1 MMKAKLINDDQ
12 EDIMID
18 FYSYE
23 RNVVQ
28 KDNAYFGIYL
38 SQEII
43 ELNIKKNKHLKS
55 FLNKS
60 YDIHIELYFDKN
72 DQDNVRIIYSPNIT
86 LKDNTLTLEKLIEYN
101 F

>member
-23 RNVVQ
+23 RNVIQ

-38 SQEII
+38 SQETID
-43 ELNIKKNKHLKS
+43 LNIKKNKHLKA
-55 FLNKS
+55 FINKS

-72 DQDNVRIIYSPNIT
+72 DQDNLRIIYSPNIT